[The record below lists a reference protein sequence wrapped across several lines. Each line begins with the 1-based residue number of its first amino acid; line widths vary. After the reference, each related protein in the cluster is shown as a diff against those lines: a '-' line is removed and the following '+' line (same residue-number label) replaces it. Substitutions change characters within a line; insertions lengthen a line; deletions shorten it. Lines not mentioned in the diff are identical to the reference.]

1 MTATRLSDQRL
12 LVLHTLRLAGFV
24 GADALSQRTGVDPV
38 IVGETLE
45 QARVDG
51 YVVERSGRVSGW
63 ILTPDGRAAHARL
76 LADELDE
83 QGCRAEVEAANAAFL
98 ALNEPFK
105 QICTRWQLRP
115 DGSPNDHRDAAYD
128 AVVVADLAALHPHAV
143 TVTDRL
149 AAHLPRFGRY
159 GRDFAAALDRLGDG
173 DTKALAAPLS
183 ASYHDHWMELHQDL
197 LCTLGRERGSAD
209 GH

>member
-1 MTATRLSDQRL
+1 MTPARLSDQRL

-24 GADALSQRTGVDPV
+24 EADAVSQRTGVDPV
-38 IVGETLE
+38 TVGETLE
-45 QARVDG
+45 QARADG
-51 YVVERSGRVSGW
+51 YVVARSGRISGW

-83 QGCRAEVEAANAAFL
+83 RGCRAEVEAADAAFVE
-98 ALNEPFK
+98 LNEPFK

-115 DGSPNDHRDAAYD
+115 DGSPNDHTDAAYD
-128 AVVVADLAALHPHAV
+128 AGVVADLAALHPQAVAV
-143 TVTDRL
+143 TDGL
-149 AAHLPRFGRY
+149 AAFLPRFARY
-159 GRDFAAALDRLGDG
+159 GPAFSAALDRLRNG

-197 LCTLGRERGSAD
+197 LSTLGRERGSAD

>member
-1 MTATRLSDQRL
+1 MTPARLSDQRL

-24 GADALSQRTGVDPV
+24 GADAVAQRTGVDPV
-38 IVGETLE
+38 TVGETLE
-45 QARVDG
+45 QARADG
-51 YVVERSGRVSGW
+51 YVVERSGRISGW

-76 LADELDE
+76 LAEELDE
-83 QGCRAEVEAANAAFL
+83 RGCRAEVETADAAFV

-115 DGSPNDHRDAAYD
+115 DGSPNDHTDAAYD
-128 AVVVADLAALHPHAV
+128 AAVVANLAALHPQAVAV
-143 TVTDRL
+143 TDGL
-149 AAHLPRFGRY
+149 ATLLPRFARY
-159 GRDFAAALDRLGDG
+159 GLDFSAALDRLRNG

-197 LCTLGRERGSAD
+197 LSTLGRERGSAD